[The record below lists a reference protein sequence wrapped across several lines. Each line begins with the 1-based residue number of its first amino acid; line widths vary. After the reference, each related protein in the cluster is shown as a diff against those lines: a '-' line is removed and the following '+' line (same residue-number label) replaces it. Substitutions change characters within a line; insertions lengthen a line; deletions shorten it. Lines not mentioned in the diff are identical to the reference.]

1 MSSLGLDLSN
11 LVARLATRDPY
22 RTEADIQSDIQT
34 LLLHGGLNLTDPQ
47 VNLEAPMM
55 DGSKR
60 RIDVESGAT
69 AIEVKK
75 SLASADVVR
84 EAVSQLS
91 GYVETRSA
99 QTGARYVGI
108 LTDGTEWR
116 LYAHHGEDFP
126 EVTRLV
132 ITPREPEAVERLTTW
147 LEAVMATREN
157 VTPSPTAIRDSLGN
171 ASPSF
176 ALDISDITAMYETVA
191 DSPEVKLKRSL
202 WSKLLTTALGTQ
214 FQDKT
219 SLFVEHTYLVLIA
232 EVVAHAV
239 VGFNLEDESLTP
251 ATIVSGGAFHESQV
265 TGVVEQD
272 FFDWILHAP
281 GGPAFVRR
289 LTKQVARF
297 NWSEPEHDVLKVLY
311 ESVIDATTRHSMGE
325 YYTPDWLADRTVRE
339 VVTEPLTQRVLD
351 PSCGSGTF
359 VFHAVRN
366 YLSAAQE
373 AGIPDYQ
380 AVSNVTRLVTGM
392 DLHPVAV
399 TLARVTYLLAIGSR
413 RLQDAQRE
421 PIAIPVYLGDSLQWE
436 QVRDTMT
443 AGELVIPTGEGGSL
457 FAREL
462 RFPAR
467 VTEDASLFD
476 RLVERLT
483 ELATDRTPG
492 SSYPNLA
499 PVFAHFAIHPDD
511 QAELAATFTT
521 LCQLNDEG
529 RNHIWSYYTRNSVR
543 PVWLAQEG
551 NQVDVLVGN
560 PPWLAYRYMPKAM
573 QQKFKTETVARG
585 LWSGGKV
592 ATHQDLSAYF
602 VARAIELYLKPGG
615 TFAFVMPYAV
625 LSRGQYDGFRSGT
638 FEEAV
643 KTDVG
648 KARTTTGA
656 GTTVAFT
663 TPWDL
668 KDIKPTVFPVPSCV
682 VFGTYT
688 RDTGKATR
696 MPSETLRWFGKMPQV
711 TMPWDG
717 AKGFL
722 AVGDSTVRAVD
733 HGAAVS
739 PYKERFT
746 QGATLVPRMLVVVER
761 EEKTGPL
768 GVGAGR
774 VRVAS
779 QRSRLEKEPWRSLPG
794 LTGTVER
801 QFVFPVHLGSTIA
814 PFRALDPEWG
824 VLPLLAGELLSVD
837 GPDAEVDHYP
847 GLAQWSREAVA
858 VWNAGR
864 SAGSKMTLEQRW
876 NYQRGL
882 TRQYPAAPFR
892 VVYSASGSV
901 LAAAVIT
908 DERVVVEHKLYWA
921 NCLSLDEARYLTGI
935 FNSVT
940 LLNHIKHL
948 QSQGQFGARD
958 FDTYVFHAPYGLY
971 DAGDALHT
979 NLVRLVERAERIA
992 ADISLDLAKS
1002 FQSNRKLIRTALD
1015 GDGVAGDI
1023 DECVA
1028 AILAGA

>member
-1 MSSLGLDLSN
+1 MNGLALDLSD

-47 VNLEAPMM
+47 VNLEAQVK
-55 DGSKR
+55 DGTRR

-69 AIEVKK
+69 VIEVKK
-75 SLASADVVR
+75 SLANADVVR
-84 EAVSQLS
+84 EAESQLS

-108 LTDGTEWR
+108 LTDGAEWR

-157 VTPSPTAIRDSLGN
+157 VTPTPTAIRDSLGN
-171 ASPSF
+171 TSPSF
-176 ALDISDITAMYETVA
+176 ALDISDITAMYEAVA

-272 FFDWILHAP
+272 FFDWVLHAP

-289 LTKQVARF
+289 LAKQVARF

-311 ESVIDATTRHSMGE
+311 ESVIDAATRHDLGE

-339 VVTEPLTQRVLD
+339 VVTEPLAQRVLD

-380 AVSNVTRLVTGM
+380 AVSGVTRLVTGM

-436 QVRDTMT
+436 QVRDTIT

-467 VTEDASLFD
+467 VTQDASLFD

-483 ELATDRTPG
+483 ELATNRAPG
-492 SSYPNLA
+492 SPYPNLA

-511 QAELAATFTT
+511 QAELAETFTT

-529 RNHIWSYYTRNSVR
+529 RDHIWSYYTRNSVR
-543 PVWLAQEG
+543 PVWLAQES

-560 PPWLAYRYMPKAM
+560 PPWLAYRFMPKAM
-573 QQKFKTETVARG
+573 QQKFKMEAQARG

-592 ATHQDLSAYF
+592 ATHQDLSAFF

-615 TFAFVMPYAV
+615 SFAFVMPYAV

-643 KTDVG
+643 KSDVG
-648 KARTTTGA
+648 KARTTAGA

-668 KDIKPTVFPVPSCV
+668 KDIKPSVFPVPSCV

-688 RDTGKATR
+688 RETGKATR
-696 MPSETLRWFGKMPQV
+696 IPSDTLRWHGRMPQV
-711 TMPWDG
+711 TMPWDA

-722 AVGDSTVRAVD
+722 AISEGTVQAVD
-733 HGAAVS
+733 HEAAVS

-746 QGATLVPRMLVVVER
+746 QGANLVPRVLLMVT
-761 EEKTGPL
+761 EEAASPL
-768 GVGAGR
+768 GLGAGR
-774 VRVAS
+774 VSV
-779 QRSRLEKEPWRSLPG
+779 RSARSTQEKAPWKSLPS

-801 QFVFPVHLGSTIA
+801 QFVYTALLGSSIA
-814 PFRALDPEWG
+814 PYRVIDPAKS
-824 VLPLLAGELLSVD
+824 VLPRVDGLLLADTGE
-837 GPDAEVDHYP
+837 PPPIDHYP
-847 GLAQWSREAVA
+847 GVA
-858 VWNAGR
+858 AWWNQANQAWLKHR
-864 SAGSKMTLEQRW
+864 STASTITLEQQVNW
-876 NYQRGL
+876 QGKL
-882 TRQYPAAPFR
+882 DKQHPAAPHR
-892 VVYSASGSV
+892 VVYSASGTN
-901 LAAAVIT
+901 LAAAVVT
-908 DERVVVEHKLYWA
+908 DERAIIEHKLYWA
-921 NCLSLDEARYLTGI
+921 NCASLDEARYLAGI
-935 FNSVT
+935 LNSTT
-940 LLNHIKHL
+940 LLKRVQHL

-971 DAGDALHT
+971 DAGDALHA

-992 ADISLDLAKS
+992 ADVTLDPSKS
-1002 FQSNRKLIRTALD
+1002 FQTNRKLIRNALD
-1015 GDGVAGDI
+1015 SDGVAGDI

-1028 AILAGA
+1028 AIFAGA